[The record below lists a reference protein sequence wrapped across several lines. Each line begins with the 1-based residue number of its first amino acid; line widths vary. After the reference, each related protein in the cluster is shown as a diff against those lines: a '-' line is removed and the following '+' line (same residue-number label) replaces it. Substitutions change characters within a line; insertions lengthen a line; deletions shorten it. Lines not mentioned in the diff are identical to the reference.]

1 LGDARLNR
9 RLCQVIEAMAND
21 PMASIPSA
29 CGGGWA
35 ETKAAYRLLDNP
47 KLDFREVLRAHSD
60 QVLARIRERERV
72 LCLQDTTELDF
83 SGRPSMAGL
92 GRLNYDKRQ
101 GLYLHPT
108 LVIDEA
114 GVALGVTDCW
124 HWARRPKGEA
134 DLAESLR
141 WVEGYERVAEMAALA
156 PDTRLVY
163 VADREGDLRA
173 LIDRAK
179 ALDFAADYLIRVQH
193 DRKLN
198 DALHDKLRA
207 AVEAQPVLGTI
218 RFELPASGKR
228 PARSVAQTIQVAQV
242 ELKTRNGPGPKV
254 TVILAQE
261 EHPPKGQAAIEWCLI
276 TNEPITTLEQARQR
290 IEWYRKRWWIEVYFR
305 ILKSGCRIQA
315 LQLRTFERL
324 ERALVLYLIVAWRIL
339 MLMTIGQEHPEW
351 SCEVVFSV
359 EEWQTAWA
367 IHHRTPPPSTPPDL
381 ATIVRIVAGFG
392 GWLGRKSDPP
402 PGPKALWQGMT
413 KLSAYVEAVTVIQAA
428 EIKFPRRKRI
438 KH

>member
-1 LGDARLNR
+1 
-9 RLCQVIEAMAND
+9 
-21 PMASIPSA
+21 MASIPTA
-29 CGGGWA
+29 CGDGWA

-60 QVLARIRERERV
+60 KVLARIRERERV

-108 LVIDEA
+108 LVIDEG
-114 GVALGVTDCW
+114 GVVLGVTDCW

-173 LIDRAK
+173 LIDRAE
-179 ALDFAADYLIRVQH
+179 ALGFAADYLIRVQH

-207 AVEAQPVLGTI
+207 AVEARPVLGTI

-228 PARSVAQTIQVAQV
+228 PARLVEQTIRVAQV

-261 EHPPKGQAAIEWCLI
+261 EHPPKGQEAIEWCLI

-305 ILKSGCRIQA
+305 ILKSGCQIQA
-315 LQLRTFERL
+315 LQLRTVERL

-339 MLMTIGQEHPEW
+339 MLMTIGREHPDW
-351 SCEVVFSV
+351 CCEVVFCV

-381 ATIVRIVAGFG
+381 GTIVRIVAGFG
-392 GWLGRKSDPP
+392 GWLGRKNDPP

>member
-1 LGDARLNR
+1 
-9 RLCQVIEAMAND
+9 
-21 PMASIPSA
+21 MASIPTA
-29 CGGGWA
+29 CGDGWA

-47 KLDFREVLRAHSD
+47 KLDFRAVLRAHSD
-60 QVLARIRERERV
+60 KVLARIRERERV

-108 LVIDEA
+108 LVIDEG

-173 LIDRAK
+173 LIDRAE
-179 ALDFAADYLIRVQH
+179 ALGFAADYLIRVQH

-207 AVEAQPVLGTI
+207 AVEARPVLGTI

-228 PARSVAQTIQVAQV
+228 PARLVEQTIRVAQV

-261 EHPPKGQAAIEWCLI
+261 EHPPKGQEAIEWCLI

-305 ILKSGCRIQA
+305 ILKSGCQIQA
-315 LQLRTFERL
+315 LQLRTVERL

-339 MLMTIGQEHPEW
+339 MLMTIGREHPDW
-351 SCEVVFSV
+351 CCEVVFCV

-381 ATIVRIVAGFG
+381 GTIVRIVAGFG
-392 GWLGRKSDPP
+392 GWLGRKNDPP

>member
-1 LGDARLNR
+1 
-9 RLCQVIEAMAND
+9 
-21 PMASIPSA
+21 MASIPTA
-29 CGGGWA
+29 CGGGWT

-60 QVLARIRERERV
+60 KVLARIRERERV

-173 LIDRAK
+173 LIDRAE
-179 ALDFAADYLIRVQH
+179 ALGFAADYLIRVQH

-228 PARSVAQTIQVAQV
+228 PARSVEQTIRVAQV

-261 EHPPKGQAAIEWCLI
+261 EHPPKGQEAIEWCLI

-305 ILKSGCRIQA
+305 ILKSGCQIQA
-315 LQLRTFERL
+315 LQLRTVERL

-339 MLMTIGQEHPEW
+339 MLMTIGREHPNW
-351 SCEVVFSV
+351 CCEVVFSV

-381 ATIVRIVAGFG
+381 GTIVRIVAGFG
-392 GWLGRKSDPP
+392 GWLGRKNDPP